1 MSTTRTTAA
10 LGSLSVDSGLAM
22 TADLPSPTLSARQSE
37 AALRVSQAALQKQ
50 LTDERQRYHLEESD
64 KDDLWNLGSV
74 TRSRTIPE
82 LD

>member
-1 MSTTRTTAA
+1 MSTDAQAGKA
-10 LGSLSVDSGLAM
+10 LGRGSGKDGRP
-22 TADLPSPTLSARQSE
+22 TITDLIREGSE

-50 LTDERQRYHLEESD
+50 LTDKRQRYEAIRLEESD